1 MENRR
6 TVVQD
11 RFTIP
16 GEKLG
21 VIEEFIPGSGT
32 YEDRGTIYSTRVGLA
47 EIDPLGKTVKVEP
60 CSKTPVVPKEGDVVT
75 GLVVNVQDK
84 LAIIEIY
91 EIGDRILPLPYSA
104 ALHIANTSPRY
115 ERLMGDICKRGDFI
129 RAKVINVKNRIPQL
143 TTVGRELG
151 VIKAFCSKC
160 GEELIPSGRILI
172 CPACGNKESRKI
184 SGEYYNKAYRKR

>member
-184 SGEYYNKAYRKR
+184 PSEYYNKAYRKR